1 MGMGTAA
8 LCGSWFSIIVLKQR
22 DQWQPKEEFVLA
34 HGFRGLE
41 FTMAGKA
48 WRQEQ
53 AAGGSHQPRT
63 GSRDS

>member
-1 MGMGTAA
+1 MGKGTAA
-8 LCGSWFSIIVLKQR
+8 LCGSCFSIIVLKQR

-41 FTMAGKA
+41 FTTAGKA